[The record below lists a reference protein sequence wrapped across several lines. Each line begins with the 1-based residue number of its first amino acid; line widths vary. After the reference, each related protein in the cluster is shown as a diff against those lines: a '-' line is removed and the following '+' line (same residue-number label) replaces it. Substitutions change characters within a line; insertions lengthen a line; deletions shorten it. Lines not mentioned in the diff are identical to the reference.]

1 MKKQFLGRFRKTD
14 PANIMNPE
22 NYNRHLEQVEEGD
35 ASAQESGYA
44 WFRMMAEQGY
54 ANAQFI
60 TAMCLRDGIGTEPD
74 GEQALEWL
82 ERSAAQGYHEAQFLL
97 GVYHLHGGMDGV
109 EEDEAEGLRLLEL
122 AVEQHDHEAEYFLG
136 MHLLNLPGEGTDAE
150 KRGFLLLQAAALS
163 GVAKAEYELGRCL
176 YFGVG
181 TEANREEGF
190 SWVSRAAEAGLAD
203 AQDFTGMCCIYGTGT
218 ETDETAG
225 IQWLEKAAEQEL
237 PSGLFHLGDCYFQG
251 LGGARISQRLA
262 ITWKRVQRP
271 ALRRHSLPWECSC

>member
-1 MKKQFLGRFRKTD
+1 
-14 PANIMNPE
+14 MNPE

-122 AVEQHDHEAEYFLG
+122 AVEHLPFLSSRSTAFP
-136 MHLLNLPGEGTDAE
+136 MTFTVVWTLPPCWLWRT
-150 KRGFLLLQAAALS
+150 AA
-163 GVAKAEYELGRCL
+163 
-176 YFGVG
+176 
-181 TEANREEGF
+181 
-190 SWVSRAAEAGLAD
+190 
-203 AQDFTGMCCIYGTGT
+203 
-218 ETDETAG
+218 
-225 IQWLEKAAEQEL
+225 
-237 PSGLFHLGDCYFQG
+237 
-251 LGGARISQRLA
+251 
-262 ITWKRVQRP
+262 
-271 ALRRHSLPWECSC
+271 

>member
-82 ERSAAQGYHEAQFLL
+82 ERSAAQGYHEAQFL
-97 GVYHLHGGMDGV
+97 
-109 EEDEAEGLRLLEL
+109 
-122 AVEQHDHEAEYFLG
+122 
-136 MHLLNLPGEGTDAE
+136 
-150 KRGFLLLQAAALS
+150 S
-163 GVAKAEYELGRCL
+163 
-176 YFGVG
+176 
-181 TEANREEGF
+181 
-190 SWVSRAAEAGLAD
+190 
-203 AQDFTGMCCIYGTGT
+203 
-218 ETDETAG
+218 
-225 IQWLEKAAEQEL
+225 
-237 PSGLFHLGDCYFQG
+237 
-251 LGGARISQRLA
+251 
-262 ITWKRVQRP
+262 
-271 ALRRHSLPWECSC
+271 